1 MRRIARYLM
10 VFLLCLALPLTQAA
24 FASGV
29 INLNDAERY
38 SMNLFLSNFTE
49 IGSDIAFYSDDAS
62 LVDFAH
68 DHLWF
73 NDYESFEYGEYPNG
87 NNSRV
92 SDDQIQSIIDRYFD
106 AAPQVDLSQS
116 RFDYDGEYYYHVE
129 TGGGA
134 NGGFALTLNVYSAD
148 DDRYYVSFLT
158 FGTDD
163 NWDNDS
169 LNLNFADAEMQF
181 GVPAHGG
188 HAWITASDLSD
199 RSTYRMISFSY

>member
-1 MRRIARYLM
+1 MKKLQHIASIL
-10 VFLLCLALPLTQAA
+10 LILSLCLLQTA

-29 INLNDAERY
+29 ANLNGGEREA
-38 SMNLFLSNFTE
+38 MNLFLSNFTVV
-49 IGSDIAFYSDDAS
+49 GRDIAFTSGEAA

-73 NDYESFEYGEYPNG
+73 NDYEAFEYGEYENG
-87 NNSRV
+87 NNCRV
-92 SDDQIQSIIDRYFD
+92 SDERIQEIIDRYFD
-106 AAPQVDLSQS
+106 GAPQVDLSQS
-116 RFDYDGEYYYHVE
+116 RFDYDGAYYYHAE

-134 NGGFALTLNVYSAD
+134 NGGFALTLNVYAAGENC
-148 DDRYYVSFLT
+148 YYVSFLT
-158 FGTDD
+158 FGEGESWGRSD
-163 NWDNDS
+163 
-169 LNLNFADAEMQF
+169 LKLNFADAEMKF

>member
-1 MRRIARYLM
+1 MKQLRQIALI
-10 VFLLCLALPLTQAA
+10 FLALILCLAQTA

-29 INLNDAERY
+29 VNLSDSERL

-49 IGSDIAFYSDDAS
+49 VGNDVTFHSPDAA

-73 NDYESFEYGEYPNG
+73 NDHEAFEYGEYENG
-87 NNSRV
+87 NNCRV
-92 SDDQIQSIIDRYFD
+92 SDEHIQEIIDHYFEG
-106 AAPQVDLSQS
+106 ASRVDLSQS
-116 RFDYDGEYYYHVE
+116 RFDYDGKYYYHAE

-134 NGGFALTLNVYSAD
+134 NGGFALTLNVYAAD
-148 DDRYYVSFLT
+148 DNRYYVSFLT
-158 FGTDD
+158 FGVDD
-163 NWDNDS
+163 NWDND
-169 LNLNFADAEMQF
+169 NLKMNFADAEMQF